1 MHEMSLINDLVEKI
15 ERIAREQN
23 VRRIVKA
30 KVWLGALSHIS
41 ADHFREHFEQGT
53 RGTVAQDAQL
63 DVDVSDNI
71 DDPHA
76 QDILLISVDC
86 QADE

>member
-1 MHEMSLINDLVEKI
+1 MSLINDLVDKM

-23 VRRIVKA
+23 IRRIVKA

-86 QADE
+86 QEDE